1 VFNNPFNLQMRSRSA
16 RVIFQENAFHD
27 PTFRRTPMT
36 ALAAVAAILAAL
48 LMGAMSPGPSFVLVA
63 RNAIG
68 LSRTDGLATALGMG
82 VGGVFFSGIAL
93 AGLYTLLSAVE
104 WLYVGLKVAGGLYLI
119 YIASKIWRG
128 ASSPLVV
135 DDGRGTQNHNPRKS
149 FWIGLTTQLS
159 NPKTA
164 IWYGSIFA
172 ALLPQH
178 PPLWCYLILPP
189 MIFAIEA
196 GWYTIVALCFS
207 SRRPRELYL
216 RAKKWIDRIAAG
228 AITALGLRLIFTAHK
243 AGI

>member
-1 VFNNPFNLQMRSRSA
+1 
-16 RVIFQENAFHD
+16 
-27 PTFRRTPMT
+27 MT
-36 ALAAVAAILAAL
+36 ASAAVLAILAAI

-68 LSRTDGLATALGMG
+68 LSRADGLATALGMG
-82 VGGVFFSGIAL
+82 IGGAFFSGVAL

-104 WLYVGLKVAGGLYLI
+104 WLYVTLKIAGGLYLI
-119 YIASKIWRG
+119 YIAFNIWRG
-128 ASSPLVV
+128 ATSTLSV
-135 DDGRGTQNHNPRKS
+135 DQAASAPRGNLRKS

-178 PPLWCYLILPP
+178 PPLWCYFVLPP
-189 MIFAIEA
+189 LLFAIEA
-196 GWYTIVALCFS
+196 GWYTVVALCFS
-207 SRRPRELYL
+207 SRRPREIYL
-216 RAKKWIDRIAAG
+216 RGKKWVDRIAA
-228 AITALGLRLIFTAHK
+228 TAVAVLGLRLIFAAHK